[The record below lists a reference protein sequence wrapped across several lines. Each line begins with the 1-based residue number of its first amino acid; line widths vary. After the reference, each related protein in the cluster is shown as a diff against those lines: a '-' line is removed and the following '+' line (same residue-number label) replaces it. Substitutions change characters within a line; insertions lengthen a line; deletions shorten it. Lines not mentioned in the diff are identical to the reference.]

1 MLQWRASPS
10 RLPAPRLISQNLAKK
25 NQLSRWQWSLPA
37 SGAKLWMFS
46 HSRPFTKKR
55 ANLGLGGFSDLPLAG
70 PRVKAQKFNALLAKD
85 IAPKEH
91 RIEQARK
98 DDKAHTNTF
107 EHVATKWLK
116 LKESKVSQSY
126 YKKISSRLN
135 LHVFLSLGKLP
146 LYKVNA
152 VDTTLRT
159 AFADGKLLKEG
170 ENWFFALPL

>member
-1 MLQWRASPS
+1 MKPSGTKLWIFNYS
-10 RLPAPRLISQNLAKK
+10 RL
-25 NQLSRWQWSLPA
+25 
-37 SGAKLWMFS
+37 
-46 HSRPFTKKR
+46 FTKKR
-55 ANLGLGGFSDLPLAG
+55 ANLGLGGFPDLPLADA
-70 PRVKAQKFNALLAKD
+70 RVKSQKFDALSAKD
-85 IAPKEH
+85 IDSKEH

-170 ENWFFALPL
+170 ESWFLALPL